1 MATLTINFQ
10 ANTTGDHYVGYREI
24 HMDPPNTYTV
34 LTVNV
39 TTPGATSVDIDIPGS
54 LYCGELHYAGYIIA
68 ACQSQTDANADGIPD
83 AAITW
88 SNTLLQQ
95 TDPCTETEITC
106 DNTGIDT
113 ISIDVAGTGYSIGNV
128 IAVVEANVGD
138 EVVPATVTVGNIG
151 ALGEITAVSIDFAGS
166 YKEAPN
172 LDATGVGNGDAV
184 LSVTAM
190 EDCPEVDLTTIDCAG
205 VESFTGKS
213 GWIGELG
220 EVLTICTDSSTLAGL
235 GSQFTAALAGNCKCR
250 GCESVTLDASAATSG
265 GVIVTYNRCWDR
277 GAGEVLVVR
286 QVNAGETLTDI
297 DCIIPETL
305 TLQVDSLDVPLN
317 VTYGNC
323 PPNS

>member
-106 DNTGIDT
+106 DNTPIDG
-113 ISIDVAGTGYSIGNV
+113 ISIDVPGTGYSIGNV
-128 IAVVEANVGD
+128 ITVVEATVGD
-138 EVVPATVTVGNIG
+138 EVVPATITVATVGG
-151 ALGEITAVSIDFAGS
+151 AGEITTVSIDVAGS
-166 YKEAPN
+166 YKAAPN

-184 LSVTAM
+184 LSIAAM
-190 EDCPEVDLTTIDCAG
+190 AECPEVDLTTIDCAG
-205 VESFTGKS
+205 VQTYTGKT
-213 GWIGELG
+213 GWTGQLG
-220 EVLTICTDSSTLAGL
+220 EVLTICTDQSTLGTL

-265 GVIVTYNRCWDR
+265 GVIVTYNRCWDT

-286 QVNAGETLTDI
+286 QVNSGETLTDI

-305 TLQVDSLDVPLN
+305 TLSKNSLDTPLV

-323 PPNS
+323 PPSV